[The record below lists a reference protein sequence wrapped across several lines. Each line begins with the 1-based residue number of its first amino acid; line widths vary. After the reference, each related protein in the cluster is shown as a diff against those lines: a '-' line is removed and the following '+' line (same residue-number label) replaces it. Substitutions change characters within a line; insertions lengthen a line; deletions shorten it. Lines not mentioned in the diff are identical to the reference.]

1 MLYSVGMQYKVSE
14 NMDQGLAAL
23 YDYKE
28 SRKVEVDPTDVVYGE
43 FTNASALLITA
54 GLNYRF

>member
-1 MLYSVGMQYKVSE
+1 MQYKMSE
-14 NMDQGLAAL
+14 NMDLGIAAL

-28 SRKVEVDPTDVVYGE
+28 SRTVKVLPTDVVYGE
-43 FTNASALLITA
+43 FTNASALLITV